1 MEGETMSHTT
11 QLRGGWIAISDG
23 TLDDESIVKFKRI
36 DQNGKCTNWFS
47 LEYYVIKD
55 FFAEQIGYDLES
67 LFEDVDAAGIIDGL
81 IRANRKPK
89 IKNFWERTPVV
100 EDEVPSLA
108 EKRTNPWPIKTTVHF
123 TTLDQ
128 YNEFMKWVGD
138 EKKHFVIIE
147 KDI

>member
-1 MEGETMSHTT
+1 MSHTT

-23 TLDDESIVKFKRI
+23 SGLDSNSWISFKR
-36 DQNGKCTNWFS
+36 TNDS
-47 LEYYVIKD
+47 GVTVNIELPYGTIKD

-89 IKNFWERTPVV
+89 IKNFWERTLVV